1 MTMLQ
6 SRPKSASNGK
16 TKGAKPPQTA
26 SPFGPVPHI
35 ATKPPGSIARDLIE
49 RDERYSS
56 PSYTRDYP
64 LAVGRA
70 LGSVVEDVDGNR
82 FLDLAA
88 GIAVCA
94 TGHCNPKVVAAI
106 EQQARSLIHICGSD
120 FYYPPMVDL
129 MEKLATIV
137 PGKGDKKVLLT
148 NSGAE
153 AVEAGFK

>member
-6 SRPKSASNGK
+6 SRPKSAKS
-16 TKGAKPPQTA
+16 AKPQTA

-35 ATKPPGSIARDLIE
+35 TTAPPGPKAKGLIE

-82 FLDLAA
+82 FLDFAA

-94 TGHCNPKVVAAI
+94 TGHCHPKVVAAI

-120 FYYPPMVDL
+120 FYYPSMIEL
-129 MEKLATIV
+129 MEKLSAIT
-137 PGKGDKKVLLT
+137 PGGDKKVLLT

-153 AVEAGFK
+153 A

>member
-1 MTMLQ
+1 MGMTTL
-6 SRPKSASNGK
+6 AN
-16 TKGAKPPQTA
+16 KPAITA
-26 SPFGPVPHI
+26 ETALGPAPCMIVP
-35 ATKPPGSIARDLIE
+35 PPGPNAKGFID
-49 RDERYSS
+49 RDEKFSS

-64 LAVGRA
+64 LVVKRA

-94 TGHCNPKVVAAI
+94 TGHCHPKVVAAI
-106 EQQARSLIHICGSD
+106 EQQAKSLIHICGSD

-153 AVEAGFK
+153 AVEAG